1 MAKLELSW
9 PQINRTP
16 ANYCKSTEKN
26 TVIDS
31 NISIVQKNPFFQRNN
46 NKNDI
51 DVVLIKLCSIELPQ
65 RGESAHLSI
74 VKVRF
79 I

>member
-16 ANYCKSTEKN
+16 ANYCKSTEKK

-31 NISIVQKNPFFQRNN
+31 NISIVKKPFF
-46 NKNDI
+46 
-51 DVVLIKLCSIELPQ
+51 LE
-65 RGESAHLSI
+65 
-74 VKVRF
+74 
-79 I
+79 

>member
-16 ANYCKSTEKN
+16 ANYCKSTEKKPSL
-26 TVIDS
+26 IP
-31 NISIVQKNPFFQRNN
+31 IFQLLKNPFFSNN
-46 NKNDI
+46 NNNI
-51 DVVLIKLCSIELPQ
+51 DVVSIKLRPIELPQ
-65 RGESAHLSI
+65 RGESAHLS
-74 VKVRF
+74 VVTVRF